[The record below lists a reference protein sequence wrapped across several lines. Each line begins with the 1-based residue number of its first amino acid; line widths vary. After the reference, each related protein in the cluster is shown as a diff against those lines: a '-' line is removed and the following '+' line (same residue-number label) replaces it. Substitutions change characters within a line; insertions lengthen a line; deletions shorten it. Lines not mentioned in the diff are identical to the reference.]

1 MAIEVSAPGRICL
14 FGEHQDFLGLS
25 VIATPVSLDIKVK
38 GTPRSDSIFAIHMPD
53 LTGREPDYD
62 EFDGT
67 QELPYRHKRDYIR
80 SATNVLR
87 RAGLKLTQGYDCEIH
102 GTIPMNAGTSSS
114 SALTIAWASFLL
126 STQEGD
132 VSRDPADIAMF
143 GYWAE
148 VREFEEPGGMM
159 DHYSSAVGG
168 LLYIDCQQ
176 PVTVT
181 HLGAKLEGFVIGD
194 TLVPKNTTGVLRE
207 SRAATN
213 AGLATLT
220 ESIPDFDFKTIPV
233 EEAKAFFP
241 RMDKDVRRRIE
252 ANFVNRD
259 LCQEA
264 RKMLSNGHLN
274 PGRLGEMLYG
284 HQVQL
289 RDGIGVSHPKLDQL
303 IEAAME
309 AGALGGKLNGSGCGG
324 AMFAYA
330 PGKQGEVA
338 EAIRRAGGRAYIV
351 NLRGGV
357 SARSDDVD
365 LATESVAAVASEA
378 LNLT

>member
-25 VIATPVSLDIKVK
+25 VIATPVTLDIKVK
-38 GTPRSDSIFAIHMPD
+38 GTPRNDSVFAIRKPD

-67 QELPYRHKRDYIR
+67 QELTYRHKRDYIR

-87 RAGLKLTQGYDCEIH
+87 RAGLSMTQGYDCEIR

-126 STQEGD
+126 ATQEGD
-132 VSRDPADIAMF
+132 VSREPGDIAMF
-143 GYWAE
+143 GYQAE
-148 VREFEEPGGMM
+148 VKEFEEPGGMM

-168 LLYIDCQQ
+168 LLYIDCQE
-176 PVTVT
+176 PVTYT

-207 SRAATN
+207 SRAATS
-213 AGLATLT
+213 AGLATLRECINGFCLKST
-220 ESIPDFDFKTIPV
+220 PV
-233 EEAKAFFP
+233 QEACGFFSS
-241 RMDKDVRRRIE
+241 MDKDVRRRIE

-264 RKMLSNGHLN
+264 RSMLSNGHLN
-274 PGRLGEMLYG
+274 PRRLGEMLYE
-284 HQVQL
+284 HHVQL
-289 RDGIGVSHPKLDQL
+289 RDGIGVSHPKLDRL
-303 IEAAME
+303 IDAAMD

-330 PGKQGEVA
+330 PGKQEEVA
-338 EAIRRAGGRAYIV
+338 EAIERAGGRAYIV

-365 LATESVAAVASEA
+365 LATEVAVQETAD
-378 LNLT
+378 LN